1 MSTGER
7 LEQIRQEAERVHE
20 SAMYSAQNQ
29 FEFAKTWRRVD
40 RWLGGAAALLAAA
53 SAAGGLSEVLSAKW
67 AGLVALLAAGTG
79 AVATTLGAPKTK
91 DRAHSSANA
100 LLALQQDARIFLH
113 VDLPSLDE
121 TEAREQLRT
130 LVARQQE
137 LNATAEIPTARAW
150 SRAQRNIADGG
161 QNYGVDNN

>member
-1 MSTGER
+1 MSTGDK
-7 LEQIRQEAERVHE
+7 LEQIRNEAERVHE

-79 AVATTLGAPKTK
+79 AIATTLGAPKTK

-113 VDLPSLDE
+113 VDLHGLDE
-121 TEAREQLRT
+121 SDAREQLRT

-137 LNATAEIPTARAW
+137 LNATAEIPSARAW
-150 SRAQRNIADGG
+150 KRAQRNVEVGH
-161 QNYGVDNN
+161 QEYVVDRN